1 MSEKAIGAVLTAG
14 IMILSGYELGE
25 GVKCFTDRKY
35 IRGGIYMA
43 LGVYCIL
50 LAAEIIFF
58 G

>member
-1 MSEKAIGAVLTAG
+1 MSEKVISAVLTTG
-14 IMILSGYELGE
+14 IALLSGYELGE
-25 GVKCFTDRKY
+25 GVKCFTDGKY
-35 IRGGIYMA
+35 TRGGIYMA